1 MLNAV
6 LFCAIM
12 VVALGSSSHKDILA
26 AAKKT
31 TLDQI
36 NAIRT
41 EWEIDKYPLFLRSAQ
56 MHKSS
61 WEMMKHRFMA
71 AIVSGMEKK
80 SEFHISFMGSSV
92 AAGHD
97 SLFKFSYPM
106 VVGDLMAPSF
116 AAVGINLTTSNNAIA
131 NNPCMPY
138 DACVET
144 FAGEKAD
151 MVHWEQSFNC
161 FDAPPCEQFA
171 RQASFLPKKPIVVY
185 SGSGTA
191 NWDPKECDSVK
202 PKNGLTTL
210 EAKLLK
216 HLDEALKE
224 TEVVSSAIELIVS
237 ELNHDEFK
245 QQWDGSL
252 KDIVNDYARMG
263 VQGFTHLSH
272 GVYKCQGPYI
282 RTWTEGAAPWHPS
295 VISHRLRACKLLT
308 VIWLVI
314 CLWLIAVCALLS
326 IQLLFILKAVIVTA
340 VTMSL

>member
-1 MLNAV
+1 MFLAV
-6 LFCAIM
+6 I
-12 VVALGSSSHKDILA
+12 VAVTTA
-26 AAKKT
+26 ANHLDTLTTAKKDV
-31 TLDQI
+31 LSRI
-36 NAIRT
+36 NAIRN
-41 EWEIDKYPLFLRSAQ
+41 EWEIDKFPLFLKSCQ

-61 WEMMKHRFMA
+61 WEMLKHRFME
-71 AIVSGMEKK
+71 AIVNGLEKK

-106 VVGDLMAPSF
+106 VVGDLMAPAF
-116 AAVGINLTTSNNAIA
+116 AVVGINLTTSNNAIA

-144 FAGEKAD
+144 FSGIHAD

-191 NWDPKECDSVK
+191 NWDPKECDKVT
-202 PKNGLTTL
+202 PKTKLTNVEET
-210 EAKLLK
+210 LLK
-216 HLDEALKE
+216 YLDDELKDDS
-224 TEVVSSAIELIVS
+224 VVVKAVELLVS

-245 QQWDGSL
+245 TQWDGSL
-252 KDIVNDYARMG
+252 REVAADYARMG
-263 VQGFTHLSH
+263 VQGFTHMSH
-272 GVYKCQGPYI
+272 DVYKCQGPYI

-295 VISHRLRACKLLT
+295 VISHRMRACEC
-308 VIWLVI
+308 I
-314 CLWLIAVCALLS
+314 VCCCACPS
-326 IQLLFILKAVIVTA
+326 LFVVP
-340 VTMSL
+340 